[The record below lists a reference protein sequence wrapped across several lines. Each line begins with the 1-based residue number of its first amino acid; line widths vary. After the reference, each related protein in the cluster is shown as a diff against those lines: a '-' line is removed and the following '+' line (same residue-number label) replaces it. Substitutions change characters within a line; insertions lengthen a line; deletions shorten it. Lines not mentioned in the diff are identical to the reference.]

1 MFQEKL
7 NAIISTKK
15 SLLCVGLDPDMEQ
28 IPPFL
33 LSKLDPLLYFH
44 QKIVNSTSPYAA
56 AYKLNLAF
64 YEALGIA
71 GWDLLEKTLA
81 LLPEDV
87 VVIADAKRADVPSTS
102 RKYAEAYFKTYGFD
116 AITVSPYMGLDALEP
131 FLEYEDRGVYVL
143 CLTSNPGSADFQ
155 QLVVNEEP
163 LYLKVAERV
172 MEWNFIYGNCGL
184 VVGGTH
190 FNEIEQIRSVAP
202 NLPFLIPGVGAQG
215 GNLEWAVRYGTD
227 SRGLSTL
234 INVSRSILYASQ
246 DGDFAEAAAEK
257 ARRLRDQINQVLEQS
272 RA

>member
-1 MFQEKL
+1 MFLEKL
-7 NAIISTKK
+7 NTIISTKK
-15 SLLCVGLDPDMEQ
+15 TLLCVGLDPDIEQ

-33 LSKLDPLLYFH
+33 LSKLDPLLYFN
-44 QKIVNSTSPYAA
+44 QKIVEATGPYAA

-81 LLPEDV
+81 LLPEDA
-87 VVIADAKRADVPSTS
+87 VVIADAKRADVPNTS

-116 AITVSPYMGLDALEP
+116 AVTVSPYMGLDALEP
-131 FLEYEDRGVYVL
+131 FLEHEDRGIFVL

-155 QLVVNEEP
+155 QLPVNEDP

-190 FNEIEQIRSVAP
+190 FNEIERIRSVAP
-202 NLPFLIPGVGAQG
+202 SLPFLIPGVGAQG

-227 SRGLSTL
+227 ERGLGAL
-234 INVSRSILYASQ
+234 INASRSILYASQ
-246 DGDFAEAAAEK
+246 DRDFDRAAAEK
-257 ARRLRDQINQVLEQS
+257 ARALRDQINQVLQ
-272 RA
+272 AAGK